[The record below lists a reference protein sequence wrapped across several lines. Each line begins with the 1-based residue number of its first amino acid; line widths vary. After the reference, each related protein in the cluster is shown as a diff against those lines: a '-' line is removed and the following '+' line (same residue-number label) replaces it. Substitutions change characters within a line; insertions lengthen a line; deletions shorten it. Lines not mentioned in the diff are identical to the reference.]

1 MFLEKKD
8 ANNNRY
14 GIRGWLNP
22 TKFGIERVS
31 FMFMRISGVFLLVFF
46 VAHIIQ
52 EAAILDR
59 LSWGKL
65 LQTAYSPEG
74 FILLTIMI
82 GMSVFH
88 TINGIRL
95 MINQGG
101 VGVGRPKRPD
111 YPYEVRSQ
119 NYKNKLCIYAS
130 IGLAALAMW
139 YGLQVLFEM

>member
-1 MFLEKKD
+1 
-8 ANNNRY
+8 
-14 GIRGWLNP
+14 
-22 TKFGIERVS
+22 
-31 FMFMRISGVFLLVFF
+31 MFMRISGVFLLVFF

-74 FILLTIMI
+74 FIVLTIMI

-88 TINGIRL
+88 TINGVRL

-101 VGVGRPKRPD
+101 IGVGRPKRPD
-111 YPYEVRSQ
+111 YPYEIRSR

>member
-1 MFLEKKD
+1 MKKKNR
-8 ANNNRY
+8 AKKENRY

-46 VAHIIQ
+46 TAHIIQ

-59 LSWGKL
+59 LSWGML
-65 LQTAYSPEG
+65 LKTAYSPEG
-74 FILLTIMI
+74 FIVLTIMI

-101 VGVGRPKRPD
+101 IGVGRPRRPD
-111 YPYEVRSQ
+111 YPYEIQSR
-119 NYKNKLCIYAS
+119 N
-130 IGLAALAMW
+130 
-139 YGLQVLFEM
+139 